1 MTEGRRGVAMTRR
14 RGATRSQAARAAILA
29 ATSSLVERFGY
40 DRVTVEGIASEA
52 GVGKQTIY
60 RWWPSK
66 SAVVAECLLE
76 GALLP
81 EAYAPHDTGD
91 IVADLTEWLQRVFD
105 FIATPRHETML
116 RSLIAAAVDNPE
128 IGEHLTGRL
137 GASPEV
143 LAERLRS
150 ASAARQLRPGT
161 SVDRLTHMF
170 MGIVFARLLLR
181 TPAGPD
187 DARAYVELVLS
198 GAAPPVPA
206 RDTPAAS
213 RVSTAA
219 KSRSSAGSR
228 STAGVRSS
236 ATPRSSVTGKL
247 RSSAAR
253 RSPSPD
259 QRL

>member
-1 MTEGRRGVAMTRR
+1 MTAGR

-29 ATSSLVERFGY
+29 AASSLVERFGY
-40 DRVTVEGIASEA
+40 DRVTMEGIASEA

-105 FIATPRHETML
+105 FIAEPRHETML

-137 GASPEV
+137 GASPDV
-143 LAERLRS
+143 LAERLRT
-150 ASAARQLRPGT
+150 AAAARQLRPGM
-161 SVDRLTHMF
+161 SVDRLTQMF
-170 MGIVFARLLLR
+170 MGIVFTRLLLR
-181 TPAGPD
+181 TPAQPD
-187 DARAYVELVLS
+187 DARAFVELVLT
-198 GAAPPVPA
+198 GAAPDRPA
-206 RDTPAAS
+206 PAAPT
-213 RVSTAA
+213 STVGRP
-219 KSRSSAGSR
+219 RSSAR
-228 STAGVRSS
+228 EKAR
-236 ATPRSSVTGKL
+236 A
-247 RSSAAR
+247 SAAR
-253 RSPSPD
+253 K
-259 QRL
+259 RL